1 MTFREKLAKEHPE
14 CVSGDFCGGCQN
26 CPYNYGYEKRGNGVC
41 HYVKIQGDAICRACW
56 DREMPMT
63 PEEQEEHDL
72 AINAEII
79 RGYCG
84 ERPHCNVCPAD
95 GTCRDMP
102 GSWSAG
108 VAFTSAAKQRAV
120 LDAFE
125 AALPSLDEGD
135 GGRPQAAPTED
146 KATVERDVRERLDYL
161 FWEAS
166 GKLKAWHETR
176 DGEELEQA
184 VWLLRWMTE
193 IQEGEGWA

>member
-1 MTFREKLAKEHPE
+1 MTFREKLAQEHPE
-14 CVSGDFCGGCQN
+14 CVDSRLVSGCQG
-26 CPYNYGYEKRGNGVC
+26 CPSHYGYEPEFCCGHMRC
-41 HYVKIQGDAICRACW
+41 SDCW

-63 PEEQEEHDL
+63 PEEQEQHDL
-72 AINAEII
+72 RNNEEII

-84 ERPHCNVCPAD
+84 KYSFYCGGCPANVP
-95 GTCRDMP
+95 CAALP
-102 GSWSAG
+102 GCWSAG
-108 VAFTSAAKQRAV
+108 VAHTSAEKQRAV

-184 VWLLRWMTE
+184 VWLLRWMME

>member
-1 MTFREKLAKEHPE
+1 MTFREKLAQEHPE
-14 CVSGDFCGGCQN
+14 CMDPRLLGGCLG
-26 CPYNYGYEKRGNGVC
+26 CPSRYGYEAEFCCGKMSC
-41 HYVKIQGDAICRACW
+41 KDCW
-56 DREMPMT
+56 SREIPMT
-63 PEEQEEHDL
+63 PEEQAAQEKHDL

-84 ERPHCNVCPAD
+84 KHPTCYGCPSV
-95 GTCRDMP
+95 GTCGDMP

-108 VAFTSAAKQRAV
+108 LAFTSAAKQRAM

-125 AALPSLDEGD
+125 GALPPLDADDD
-135 GGRPQAAPTED
+135 GRSQAAPTED
-146 KATVERDVRERLDYL
+146 KATVERDVRERLDFL

-184 VWLLRWMTE
+184 VWLLRWMME

>member
-14 CVSGDFCGGCQN
+14 KITEKTMSGCIGC
-26 CPYNYGYEKRGNGVC
+26 PSDYGYEPDDFC
-41 HYVKIQGDAICRACW
+41 YSASCTACW
-56 DREMPMT
+56 SREMPMT
-63 PEEQEEHDL
+63 PEEQEQHDL

-79 RGYCG
+79 RGYCS
-84 ERPHCNVCPAD
+84 ERPHCGVCPAK

-120 LDAFE
+120 LDAIE
-125 AALPSLDEGD
+125 AALPPLDEED
-135 GGRPQAAPTED
+135 GGRPQAAPTEEN
-146 KATVERDVRERLDYL
+146 ATPERKDVRERLDYL

-166 GKLKAWHETR
+166 GKLKAWYETR
-176 DGEELEQA
+176 DREELEQA

-193 IQEGEGWA
+193 IQEGVG